1 MRTRR
6 IADREVSAIGLGAME
21 FSVDGHPDLDQA
33 IRTVHAALDAGVR
46 LIDTA
51 DAYTPS
57 GTEPGHNER
66 IVAEALNRWSGDAD
80 DVLVATKAGHTRT
93 ASGGW
98 GTNGRPDYIKAA
110 CERSLK
116 ALGVEAIGLYQ
127 YHRPDRSVPYA
138 ETIGA
143 FKGLLD
149 DGKVR
154 LIGISNADTAQI
166 ELAASIVPLA
176 SVQNEFSPRFRSSYG
191 ELLLCAQRG
200 IAFLPWSPLGGMG
213 QARALGN
220 RHAAFPRIAA
230 AHGVSPQ
237 QVCLAWELALAP
249 VVIPIPGCSRPE
261 TILDS
266 AAAADLELTDAEFA
280 ELTG

>member
-220 RHAAFPRIAA
+220 RHAAFARIAA

>member
-6 IADREVSAIGLGAME
+6 IADRDVSAIGLGAME
-21 FSVDGHPDLDQA
+21 FSVDGHPERDQA

-57 GTEPGHNER
+57 GAEPGHNER
-66 IVAEALNRWSGDAD
+66 IVAEALSRWGGDAD
-80 DVLVATKAGHTRT
+80 EVLVATKGGHTRT
-93 ASGGW
+93 ANGGW

-116 ALGVEAIGLYQ
+116 ALGVESIGLYQ
-127 YHRPDRSVPYA
+127 HHRPDRSVPYA

-143 FKGLLD
+143 FKDLLGE
-149 DGKVR
+149 GKVR
-154 LIGISNADTAQI
+154 LVGISNADI
-166 ELAASIVPLA
+166 GEIDLAASIVPLA
-176 SVQNEFSPRFRSSYG
+176 SVQNEFSPRFRSSYR
-191 ELLLCAQRG
+191 ELLHCAERG
-200 IAFLPWSPLGGMG
+200 IAFLPWSPLGGLG
-213 QARALGN
+213 QAKALGS
-220 RHAAFPRIAA
+220 RHAAFARIAA

-249 VVIPIPGCSRPE
+249 GIIPIPGCSRPE
-261 TILDS
+261 TIVDS
-266 AAAADLELTDAEFA
+266 AAAAELDLSAAQIA